1 MPSSSEKQEKFMRAV
16 AHDKD
21 FAKKAG
27 VPQSV
32 GKDFNDADKAKGKK
46 KSRLNKLYK

>member
-1 MPSSSEKQEKFMRAV
+1 MPSSSEKQAKFMNAV

-27 VPQSV
+27 VPQEV
-32 GKDFNDADKAKGKK
+32 GKEFHNADKK
-46 KSRLNKLYK
+46 KSRLQKLYK

>member
-1 MPSSSEKQEKFMRAV
+1 MPSSSEKQARFMQAI

-27 VPQSV
+27 VPQDV
-32 GKDFNDADKAKGKK
+32 GKDFSAADKK
-46 KSRLNKLYK
+46 KSRLQKMYK

>member
-1 MPSSSEKQEKFMRAV
+1 MPSSSSKQEKFMRAI
-16 AHDKD
+16 AHDKE

-32 GKDFNDADKAKGKK
+32 GKDFNDADKKDKK
-46 KSRLNKLYK
+46 KSRLKKMYK

>member
-1 MPSSSEKQEKFMRAV
+1 MPSSSEKQAKFMNAV

-27 VPQSV
+27 VPQDV
-32 GKDFNDADKAKGKK
+32 GKEFHNADKK
-46 KSRLNKLYK
+46 KSRLQKLYK